1 MTQNLEL
8 VEKLVEKT
16 GLSYTE
22 AKAALERTDW
32 DILEALIQLEAEGKI
47 SGGKTTK
54 YTTNT
59 TEEENK
65 EEKSGKEEKKSKEY
79 RENRENR
86 RKRERCE
93 TGNNFKKTSR
103 SFGDVMKYIFDK
115 GNSNCIEMYKN
126 DERKLGIPVTA
137 FVLLLIFCFWVI
149 IPLMIVGLF
158 LGCRYS
164 FSGPELG
171 RDSVNSAM
179 GKATDFAENIKSEFK
194 GNDREDD
201 R

>member
-22 AKAALERTDW
+22 AKTALEKTDW
-32 DILEALIQLEAEGKI
+32 DILEALISLEASGRI
-47 SGGKTTK
+47 SGGKTAK
-54 YTTNT
+54 YTTNAAET
-59 TEEENK
+59 ENK
-65 EEKSGKEEKKSKEY
+65 EETNGKEEKKGREY

-86 RKRERCE
+86 RKRDRCE
-93 TGNNFKKTSR
+93 TGNNFKRTSR
-103 SFGDVMKYIFDK
+103 SFGDVLKYIFDK
-115 GNSNCIEMYKN
+115 GNSNCIEMYRN
-126 DERKLGIPVTA
+126 DEKKLAVPVTA

-158 LGCRYS
+158 FGCRYS

-179 GKATDFAENIKSEFK
+179 GKATDFAENIKNDFK
-194 GNDREDD
+194 SSDKEDN